1 MNHNGVV
8 AVLDAATGK
17 LVHQVAMAGE
27 DDDLIR
33 ASIVVAHNSV
43 LVRTNDALFC
53 IAEPAG
59 K

>member
-1 MNHNGVV
+1 VV
-8 AVLDAATGK
+8 AVVDAANGK

-33 ASIVVAHNSV
+33 ASIVVAHQDV
-43 LVRTNDALFC
+43 LIRTNTTLFC
-53 IAEPAG
+53 VSANAG

>member
-1 MNHNGVV
+1 MV
-8 AVLDAATGK
+8 AVVDAANGK